1 MLLLYWH
8 RNRYKNDC
16 HVLITFHNHL
26 WFSVANI
33 ENTFNHG
40 FVFFDQSKKY
50 INVYEMALLILRHPN
65 SSWLSRFSIDFELY
79 RNNHIRFVLWLYGFY
94 QQNGWFYMAIWTP
107 LSIIFPPR
115 YRKIL
120 QFNEKWLDDEKI
132 GPLF

>member
-16 HVLITFHNHL
+16 HVLISFHNHL
-26 WFSVANI
+26 WFSISIV
-33 ENTFNHG
+33 ENTINHG

-50 INVYEMALLILRHPN
+50 VNVYEMALLILRHPN
-65 SSWLSRFSIDFELY
+65 NSWLSRFSIGLEFH
-79 RNNHIRFVLWLYGFY
+79 RNNHVRFVLRLYGFY
-94 QQNGWFYMAIWTP
+94 HQNGWFYMAIWTP
-107 LSIIFPPR
+107 LSIIFPPH